1 MSYNCHPFVA
11 LKAVALFVVLIVTI
25 LMDHLSLCWIILPT
39 SSSMAR
45 RGNAV
50 LLGNP
55 KNSDQ
60 PEQEGHVHLG
70 LDPQN
75 PCWQD
80 IADEDCALSTAY
92 SASFIAKDWI
102 QSMPCA
108 EGIAVSASEY
118 LLFSFSHNIISI
130 GLSMRSCLLYYIGSS
145 LTFPLFLISSSLG
158 L

>member
-1 MSYNCHPFVA
+1 MG
-11 LKAVALFVVLIVTI
+11 
-25 LMDHLSLCWIILPT
+25 
-39 SSSMAR
+39 R
-45 RGNAV
+45 RGNA
-50 LLGNP
+50 LLEGNS

-60 PEQEGHVHLG
+60 PEKEDHVHLG

-108 EGIAVSASEY
+108 EGIAVSVS
-118 LLFSFSHNIISI
+118 
-130 GLSMRSCLLYYIGSS
+130 
-145 LTFPLFLISSSLG
+145 
-158 L
+158 